1 MKAKK
6 TLVTINEV
14 VKKFKKHYPDI
25 SASKIRFLESEGLL
39 EPKRTKSNYR
49 VYDKEDIRRLEFILK
64 MQKEYYLPLRIIKE
78 KISSIDFQLGF
89 KNNDITK
96 QLNFDSIEDSDE
108 TSEDMYIDIESIIK
122 KLDFDASYFNELI
135 EENIVNVK
143 EINGMRKIRSSE
155 LELIKIIKE
164 LSKYGIQPKNLKFFE
179 NFSIRESSFIQQ
191 IVLPILMSGSSEAYK
206 KAEEIVQD
214 IEILLSNFRHLILR
228 REDKLFLEKYK

>member
-1 MKAKK
+1 
-6 TLVTINEV
+6 
-14 VKKFKKHYPDI
+14 
-25 SASKIRFLESEGLL
+25 
-39 EPKRTKSNYR
+39 
-49 VYDKEDIRRLEFILK
+49 
-64 MQKEYYLPLRIIKE
+64 
-78 KISSIDFQLGF
+78 
-89 KNNDITK
+89 
-96 QLNFDSIEDSDE
+96 
-108 TSEDMYIDIESIIK
+108 MYIDIESII

-164 LSKYGIQPKNLKFFE
+164 LSKYGIQPKILNFE

-214 IEILLSNFRHLILR
+214 IEILYLILDIR
-228 REDKLFLEKYK
+228 F

>member
-39 EPKRTKSNYR
+39 EPKRTESNYR

-108 TSEDMYIDIESIIK
+108 TSGDTYIDIESIIK
-122 KLDFDASYFNELI
+122 KLDFDVSYFNELI

-164 LSKYGIQPKNLKFFE
+164 LSKYGIQPKILNFLKIFQLENLLLFSKSFF
-179 NFSIRESSFIQQ
+179 Q
-191 IVLPILMSGSSEAYK
+191 Y
-206 KAEEIVQD
+206 
-214 IEILLSNFRHLILR
+214 
-228 REDKLFLEKYK
+228 